1 VLVPGTTLGALHDL
15 QVPPSSA
22 DRLHSH
28 STPNAEP
35 APPSGTA
42 DGTARS
48 RRSGER
54 YRLAVRATN
63 DVVWD
68 WDAHADDEE
77 WSEALFTVFGWLPQQ
92 AKRSADG
99 ARSWWSERI
108 HPDDRDRVVSSYQH
122 ALASTM
128 LERWEGT
135 YRFRRAD
142 DSYAHVVD
150 RALIQRD
157 GRGDVSRVVRA
168 LRDAS
173 ESILA
178 TAALRESEARFRALV
193 EASACAV
200 WRADTEANLTEDLPG
215 WRAVTGMRAE
225 EILGRGWMR
234 AIHPDDRERAVRCWR
249 EARDLRTGFELV
261 HRLRVADGSYR
272 WFSCRGVPVRD
283 DARGTIRE
291 WVGMHEDIDARHRQE
306 VAERVLVHG
315 TAALDGTLESTEAL
329 RGVADAV
336 VAEMS
341 DACLVYLA
349 CDGALE
355 LAELACRDDSRVE
368 ALRTLAGHD
377 GSRLPI
383 APAAVA
389 HTGHAALRADPPPA
403 AEAIREPAPDGS
415 LAPYAALCVPIQG
428 QRGTLGALAALSFGA
443 LRDRP
448 LTERELATLE
458 ELGRRAGRAI
468 EQARAFRDTT
478 RAREVAEAAS
488 AAKSDFLAV
497 LSHEIRTPLSSII
510 GYAQLL
516 ADGITGPVSSAQGH
530 QLRRIVSGAEHLRTL
545 IEEILTLSRIEAGR
559 AEVHPAPVDLC
570 ALVDEAIDIVALA
583 AQQKGLR
590 LVRDVPATGCVVTTD
605 RTKLLQALVNLAGN
619 AVKFTERGEIGFRV
633 RVLDDRAELE
643 VRDTGVGIAPEHQRR
658 IYEPFWRVD
667 QDHVHPSAGTGLGL
681 AVVRNLVQ
689 LLGGGIRTE
698 SRAGEGSRFTLWL
711 PR

>member
-1 VLVPGTTLGALHDL
+1 MLVRETTLGALRDH

-22 DRLHSH
+22 DRLPSP
-28 STPNAEP
+28 STPNTEP
-35 APPSGTA
+35 APLTVTN
-42 DGTARS
+42 DGAPRS

-68 WDAHADDEE
+68 WDARADDGE
-77 WSEALFTVFGWLPQQ
+77 WSEALFTVFGWLP
-92 AKRSADG
+92 AHATRSADG
-99 ARSWWSERI
+99 ARSWWAERV
-108 HPDDRDRVVSSYQH
+108 HPDDREQVVTSYQS
-122 ALASTM
+122 ALASAAI
-128 LERWEGT
+128 EHWEAA

-142 DSYAHVVD
+142 ESWAHVVD
-150 RALIQRD
+150 RALILRD
-157 GRGDVSRVVRA
+157 GRGEVTRVVRA

-178 TAALRESEARFRALV
+178 TSALRESEARFRALV
-193 EASACAV
+193 EASASAV
-200 WRADTEANLTEDLPG
+200 WRTDTQANLTEDLPG

-234 AIHPDDRERAVRCWR
+234 AIHPEDLERARRCWR
-249 EARDLRTGFELV
+249 EARDTRTGFELV
-261 HRLRVADGSYR
+261 HRLRIADGSYR

-283 DARGTIRE
+283 GASGAIRE

-306 VAERVLVHG
+306 IAERVLVQG
-315 TAALDGTLESTEAL
+315 SAALDGTAESEEAI

-336 VAEMS
+336 VAEMA
-341 DACLVYLA
+341 DACVVYLA
-349 CDGALE
+349 RDEGGLD
-355 LAELACRDDSRVE
+355 LAELACRDATRVE
-368 ALRTLAGHD
+368 ALRAFAGHG

-383 APAAVA
+383 GPASVA
-389 HTGHAALRADPPPA
+389 HTGRAVLRADLESPPA
-403 AEAIREPAPDGS
+403 DAPRE
-415 LAPYAALCVPIQG
+415 AALALYACICVPIQG
-428 QRGTLGALAALSFGA
+428 QGGVLGAIAVLSFGT

-448 LTERELATLE
+448 LAERELATLE

-510 GYAQLL
+510 GYAELL
-516 ADGITGPVSSAQGH
+516 ADGITGPVSNEQGH
-530 QLRRIVSGAEHLRTL
+530 QLRRIVSGAEHLRVL
-545 IEEILTLSRIEAGR
+545 IDEILTLSRIEAGR
-559 AEVHPAPVDLC
+559 AAVHPVPVDLC
-570 ALVDEAIDIVALA
+570 SLVEETIDIIALA

-590 LVRDVPATGCVVTTD
+590 LMRDVPAAGCVVTTD

-619 AVKFTERGEIGFRV
+619 AVKFTEQGEIGFRV
-633 RVLDDRAELE
+633 RELDDRAEIE

-667 QDHVHPSAGTGLGL
+667 QGEMHPSAGTGLGL
-681 AVVRNLVQ
+681 NVVRNLMQ
-689 LLGGGIRTE
+689 LLGGGIHAE
-698 SRAGEGSRFTLWL
+698 SRTGEGSRFTLWL